1 MDLLKNQFQCIRMNQ
16 DVPSH
21 SEAELK
27 RTSKP
32 VSKRMKKQRRKL
44 EDYARF
50 QTDGY
55 KSQLITPTK
64 RDNFFDEHKFQ
75 VSKRSAGEFENID
88 HYENIELTKK
98 ALHFDLVSEDLESSD
113 DEFETQCTLKD
124 HHY

>member
-1 MDLLKNQFQCIRMNQ
+1 LIKTNIQSVIITKFIKIIMDLLKNQFQCIRMNQ

-50 QTDGY
+50 
-55 KSQLITPTK
+55 
-64 RDNFFDEHKFQ
+64 
-75 VSKRSAGEFENID
+75 
-88 HYENIELTKK
+88 
-98 ALHFDLVSEDLESSD
+98 
-113 DEFETQCTLKD
+113 
-124 HHY
+124 